1 MNYHHFPRPDLARQY
16 AAAMQGKVLFND
28 APNGLFLTGP
38 RRTGKSTF
46 LQNDLAPELE
56 RQGVLVLYVDLWAN
70 ANREP
75 GALIANTIGDALEA
89 QRGLLHKAAKA
100 TGLES
105 VTFGGIRLDPHK
117 IGQKD
122 GETLHTALKALLK
135 AAKKPIA
142 FIIDEAQHAL
152 TTEAGENAMMALKSA
167 RDQLNGPG
175 KVELMLVM
183 SGSDRD
189 KLMRL
194 VNSHAAAFFG
204 STVKDL
210 PPLGS
215 DFIDY
220 TAALVE
226 AQRHDLKPVDV
237 AKLAEAFQLFGE
249 RPQYFMD
256 SLGQALNPLVEDQ
269 TICFEDR
276 LLEAARRQ
284 EAIDEA
290 QIESEYLGLSPLG
303 RAVLWRILEKGE
315 RFRPYDADAL
325 AFYQKVTGRKV
336 VAPTVKS
343 AIDTLRQRTPPLVWK
358 SARGEYAADDLA
370 MHRWYQKLS
379 EAGKWPPGEPLVY
392 HPS

>member
-1 MNYHHFPRPDLARQY
+1 MVYHHFPRPDLARQY
-16 AAAMQGKVLFND
+16 ADEMQGKVLFND

-56 RQGVLVLYVDLWAN
+56 RQGVFVLYVDLWAN
-70 ANREP
+70 TNREP

-89 QRGLLHKAAKA
+89 QSGILHKAAKA
-100 TGLES
+100 AGLES
-105 VTFGGIRLDPHK
+105 VAFGGIKLDTRK

-122 GETLHTALKALLK
+122 GETLHAALNALLK
-135 AAKKPIA
+135 ATKKPIA

-167 RDQLNGPG
+167 RDQLNAPG
-175 KVELMLVM
+175 KVELMLLL

-194 VNSHAAAFFG
+194 VNNHAAAFFG

-210 PPLGS
+210 PPLGVG
-215 DFIDY
+215 FIGH
-220 TAALVE
+220 TVALIE
-226 AQRHDLKPVDV
+226 AQRNDLKPIDV
-237 AKLAEAFQLFGE
+237 TKLAEAFQLFGE

-256 SLGQALNPLVEDQ
+256 ALGQALHPLVENQSDR
-269 TICFEDR
+269 FEDR
-276 LLEAARRQ
+276 LLDTARQ
-284 EAIDEA
+284 QQAVDEA
-290 QIESEYLGLSPLG
+290 QMESEFLSLSPLG
-303 RAVLWRILEKGE
+303 RAVLWRILEKGA

-325 AFYQKVTGRKV
+325 AFYQKVTDKKV
-336 VAPTVKS
+336 TAPTVKS
-343 AIDTLRQRTPPLVWK
+343 AIDVLRARTPPLVWK

-370 MHRWYQKLS
+370 MHRWYRKLS
-379 EAGKWPPGEPLVY
+379 EAGAWPPTET
-392 HPS
+392 